1 MKKRITTTVVIAT
14 MFACSKPQTSPA
26 PVTPAPANAGRG
38 GQSPAA
44 PAGGDTTGGVGGGR
58 GGRGGAAG
66 GAAAAPQ
73 PYNRVVTPGSITRR
87 GMLITHRVGDRLLFE
102 IPSKELW
109 KDELVV
115 GRYARAAAGN
125 QTPAAGTQGFGE
137 YAGDQFTYRTLRWER
152 NGNRVILRSPSFGIT
167 ADSGTSIYRSVQ
179 NSNYGPIIATFA
191 VEAYGPD
198 SAAVVDVTRLFTTN
212 VPEFAAIRNPAPNG
226 IDATR
231 SYVERVVAFPEN
243 VEVEATQTGTPAAAA
258 GAAAGGGGGG
268 GRGGG
273 AGAQSVLAH
282 WSIVHLPDHP
292 MRPRYADERIG
303 VFTVRTVDFS
313 TSDQVAKRKQ
323 YLQRWRLECSDRKVG
338 DLCYPKKPITY
349 YVDPDTPD
357 QWKPYIRKAILD
369 WQPAFEAAGFKDGIV
384 PGDVPANDPDWS
396 PEDIRHTMVRWLPS
410 TVENSVGPSV
420 QDPRTGETLNGSSQ
434 IFHNLIEL
442 MQYWYFTQA
451 AQVDVRARTMPFPDS
466 LMGKLLEWGVAH
478 EIGHTLGL
486 QHDQIGSSMYP
497 ADSVRSASWV
507 HAMGHSPSIMDYSR
521 MNYVAQPED
530 KIPLSD
536 IMPRVG
542 PWDKYSIRYSY
553 KEIPDAKTM
562 DAERPTLEKWIREQ
576 DNTPWLRFSG
586 GNPFGQYGTLNEA
599 VGDADPVKSTGLG
612 FKNISR
618 VMNYVMQAGT
628 HSGEDNSLLLALYDR
643 TVGQWATEAGHV
655 ATMIGGGTVHYK
667 AGEQTGP
674 VFEALSKSRQHG
686 AMKFLN
692 DSVFRTPEYLIKP
705 EISARV
711 EPGGMLRRIGGAQNR
726 VLNSIMQDSRLNSL
740 LEGEAT
746 AKNQADVYT
755 LGDMLGELQRGIWS
769 EAYAGGQKT
778 DPYRRSLQSQYLSNI
793 DTKLNGDRTAPAAA
807 GGGRGGGRGGAGA
820 TPLSEDAKS
829 QLRGEL
835 SALRGVVRG
844 AAAKASDRETRMHLV
859 GADYRIGDILDPK
872 K

>member
-1 MKKRITTTVVIAT
+1 
-14 MFACSKPQTSPA
+14 
-26 PVTPAPANAGRG
+26 
-38 GQSPAA
+38 
-44 PAGGDTTGGVGGGR
+44 
-58 GGRGGAAG
+58 
-66 GAAAAPQ
+66 
-73 PYNRVVTPGSITRR
+73 
-87 GMLITHRVGDRLLFE
+87 
-102 IPSKELW
+102 
-109 KDELVV
+109 
-115 GRYARAAAGN
+115 
-125 QTPAAGTQGFGE
+125 
-137 YAGDQFTYRTLRWER
+137 
-152 NGNRVILRSPSFGIT
+152 
-167 ADSGTSIYRSVQ
+167 
-179 NSNYGPIIATFA
+179 
-191 VEAYGPD
+191 
-198 SAAVVDVTRLFTTN
+198 
-212 VPEFAAIRNPAPNG
+212 
-226 IDATR
+226 
-231 SYVERVVAFPEN
+231 
-243 VEVEATQTGTPAAAA
+243 
-258 GAAAGGGGGG
+258 
-268 GRGGG
+268 
-273 AGAQSVLAH
+273 
-282 WSIVHLPDHP
+282 
-292 MRPRYADERIG
+292 MRPRYADERTG
-303 VFTVRTVDFS
+303 FFTVGTVTFS
-313 TSDQVAKRKQ
+313 DTEQVARRKRFIT
-323 YLQRWRLECSDRKVG
+323 RWRLECSDRKEG
-338 DLCYPKKPITY
+338 NLCYPKQPIVY

-357 QWKPYIRKAILD
+357 QWKPWIRKAILD
-369 WQPAFEAAGFKDGIV
+369 WQPAFEAAGFKDGIIA
-384 PGDVPANDPDWS
+384 GDVPANDPDWS

-451 AQVDVRARTMPFPDS
+451 AQIDARARTLPLPDS
-466 LMGKLLEWGVAH
+466 LMGRLLEFGVAH

-497 ADSVRSASWV
+497 ADSVRSATWV
-507 HAMGHSPSIMDYSR
+507 HTMGHSPSIMDYSR

-530 KIPLSD
+530 RIPLTD
-536 IMPRVG
+536 IFPRVG

-553 KEIPDAKTM
+553 KEIPGAKTT

-586 GNPFGQYGTLNEA
+586 GNPFGQYGTQSEA
-599 VGDADPVKSTGLG
+599 VGDADPMKSTGLG
-612 FKNISR
+612 FKNIAR
-618 VMNYVMQAGT
+618 VMNYVMQGGT

-674 VFEALSKSRQHG
+674 VFEALSKSRQHA

-711 EPGGMLRRIGGAQNR
+711 EAGGMLRRIGGAQDR
-726 VLNSIMQDSRLNSL
+726 VLSAIMQDSRLNAL

-746 AKNQADVYT
+746 AKNTAEVYS
-755 LGDMLGELQRGIWS
+755 LGDMLDELQHGIWS

-778 DPYRRSLQSQYLSNI
+778 DPYRRALQSQYLANI
-793 DTKLNGDRTAPAAA
+793 DAKLNDERTGAAA
-807 GGGRGGGRGGAGA
+807 AGGRGGGRGGAGGGA
-820 TPLSEDAKS
+820 LSEDAKS

-835 SALRGVVRG
+835 SALRQVVRA